1 MSYYVDRET
10 AIGFIAPHNPVR
22 AWSIRLTSFI
32 PLIVE
37 RAALWGNVERLRRT
51 LAGLGAPSRA
61 TNRFGR
67 VEDFALLEQTEDA
80 FRRACREPVER
91 RSGLVAPALDI
102 LARGRDAGATVIM
115 VLMPMPRS
123 YRARFYTTSEWQRYL
138 AYVTSEIRLHGG
150 IYLDASDW
158 VEDDGFGDA
167 VHISPD
173 AARTFSARLA
183 AWTVTTGL

>member
-10 AIGFIAPHNPVR
+10 AIGFIAPHDPVR
-22 AWSIRLTSFI
+22 AWSIRLTSFV

-51 LAGLGAPSRA
+51 LAGVGGPPQAA
-61 TNRFGR
+61 NRFGR

-91 RSGLVAPALDI
+91 SSGLVAPVVDMLE
-102 LARGRDAGATVIM
+102 RGRDAGATVVM
-115 VLMPMPRS
+115 VLMPMPGR
-123 YRARFYTTSEWQRYL
+123 YRDRFYATPEWQRYV
-138 AYVTSEIRLHGG
+138 AYVAGEIRRHGG
-150 IYLDASDW
+150 VYLDASDW
-158 VEDDGFGDA
+158 VDDNGFADA

-173 AARTFSARLA
+173 AARAFSARLA
-183 AWTVTTGL
+183 AWTVSTGL